1 MPIEQTALIVP
12 PIIQAGIDS
21 GELFKNGS
29 VVRDAAGHIVK
40 HLDEVPFDPGKVQE
54 LAVALDGAARKA
66 VNAAKSNPKAILVV
80 AGVAV
85 VVSSATSFYLKKAKH
100 SKTAKIQERV
110 SIEDRFNT
118 AATAWIDAASAGA
131 VTPDIVSELQDAWEA
146 YDASNKEWKAQP
158 NDLAV
163 SLMQLVKTWN
173 IQNGLSRNLPAA
185 TDSSTDDVVVD
196 LSEYLTAQREMLSEA
211 A

>member
-40 HLDEVPFDPGKVQE
+40 HLEEVPLNLGKVQE
-54 LAVALDGAARKA
+54 FAVALDGAARKV
-66 VNAAKSNPKAILVV
+66 VNAAKSNPKATFVI
-80 AGVAV
+80 AGVGV
-85 VVSSATSFYLKKAKH
+85 VVSSATSFYLNKAKR
-100 SKTAKIQERV
+100 SKEAKVQERV
-110 SIEDRFNT
+110 SIEDRFST
-118 AATAWIDAASAGA
+118 AATTWIDAASAGA

-185 TDSSTDDVVVD
+185 TDSSTDDVVVN
-196 LSEYLTAQREMLSEA
+196 LSEYLTAQREMLSETA
-211 A
+211 